1 MKWVLEQQQKM
12 KPNLVPKYNLFGNS
26 ALEIGSVP
34 TKEDFE
40 LDSFE
45 NGIAPFVHLPHIFS
59 KNSNFQAKQFHFTKW
74 MKEGII
80 FIWTLKS

>member
-1 MKWVLEQQQKM
+1 MEQQQKM

-45 NGIAPFVHLPHIFS
+45 NGKV
-59 KNSNFQAKQFHFTKW
+59 
-74 MKEGII
+74 
-80 FIWTLKS
+80 